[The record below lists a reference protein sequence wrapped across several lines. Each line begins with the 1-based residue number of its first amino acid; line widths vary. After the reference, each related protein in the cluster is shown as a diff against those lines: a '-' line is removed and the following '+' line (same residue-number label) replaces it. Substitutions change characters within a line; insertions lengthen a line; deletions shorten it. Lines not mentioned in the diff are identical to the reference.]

1 LRSYHFYYYLQGF
14 YRFKS
19 TKYESNNQ
27 NECNHSISVKT
38 VTTDVDLL
46 DVGTYK
52 QLCINADGSIIEML
66 RYITLYEY
74 LIIGDLPTKSNI
86 NVHCSQ

>member
-1 LRSYHFYYYLQGF
+1 MKSNHFYSYLQGI
-14 YRFKS
+14 YGYKP
-19 TKYESNNQ
+19 TKYKSNDQ
-27 NECNHSISVKT
+27 NECCHSIS

-46 DVGTYK
+46 DVGTFI

>member
-1 LRSYHFYYYLQGF
+1 MRSYHFYYYLQGF
-14 YRFKS
+14 YRSKP
-19 TKYESNNQ
+19 TKYKSNNQ
-27 NECNHSISVKT
+27 NECYHSIS

-46 DVGTYK
+46 DVGTFI

-66 RYITLYEY
+66 RDATLYEY
-74 LIIGDLPTKSNI
+74 LKNGDLPTKSNI